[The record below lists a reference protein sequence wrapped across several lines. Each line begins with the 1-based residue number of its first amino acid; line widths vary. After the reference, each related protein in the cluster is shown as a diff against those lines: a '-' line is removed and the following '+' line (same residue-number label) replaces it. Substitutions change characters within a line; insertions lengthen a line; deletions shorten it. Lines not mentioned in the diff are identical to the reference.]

1 MDTPEP
7 SDADAPD
14 APAPPRAEPIRI
26 VLGGVPDDAHRH
38 DVVVEKL
45 RKGALVVRSR
55 HGLRP
60 TEKLLI
66 EGLPAKPPATLL
78 VGLDGEGVVAIAAH
92 HLYGT
97 ATKVTWWHID
107 AFQAARVRRSLAA
120 NGALDAP
127 AGQATPDDD
136 AADDEADDARDESA
150 DEQADDESDERDEAD
165 EADAVDEADAAPPPA
180 PKAPAG
186 PVVNP
191 VEVVVGPDLP
201 GVVVPAEAAPVP
213 GGPFDL
219 IALPFPR
226 GSEAI
231 FAREVIEEAHAGLV
245 PGGRLL
251 AAIDDPDAEWGKRV
265 LKDIFGNAT
274 VALDG
279 RTVGRKRHLG
289 VVLGGR
295 RKKAKAEVRDHRH
308 SIRAAKLRA
317 RGESEGVS
325 LTLESRPGVF
335 GNVALD
341 QGTRALAE
349 AFDVGEA
356 DAVLDLGCGYGPLGI
371 LAAQLAPRG
380 RAVLIDANA
389 RAVACARRNAPANGA
404 SNVEV
409 RLLADLEGLEE
420 GVYDLALANP
430 PYFSNFRIARA
441 FVEGAFQALK
451 PGGRLWLVAKAA
463 SRHQELMEQAGFT
476 AITSHT
482 APRGHGVLRGVK
494 P

>member
-7 SDADAPD
+7 TDDEAPD

-26 VLGGVPDDAHRH
+26 VLGNVPDDAHRD

-127 AGQATPDDD
+127 AGQAPDDD
-136 AADDEADDARDESA
+136 DAGDDADADDRDD
-150 DEQADDESDERDEAD
+150 RDEAD
-165 EADAVDEADAAPPPA
+165 ETDESDEPDETDEPDESDAAPPA
-180 PKAPAG
+180 AKAPAG

-213 GGPFDL
+213 GGPFDI
-219 IALPFPR
+219 IALPFPK

-308 SIRAAKLRA
+308 ALRARLRA
-317 RGESEGVS
+317 RGEGDGIA

-349 AFDVGEA
+349 AFDVSEA
-356 DAVLDLGCGYGPLGI
+356 DVVLDLGCGYGPLGI
-371 LAAQLAPRG
+371 LAAKLAPRG
-380 RAVLIDANA
+380 RAVLVDANA
-389 RAVACARRNAPANGA
+389 RAVACARRNGPANEA

-476 AITSHT
+476 SMTSHT

-494 P
+494 PS

>member
-7 SDADAPD
+7 TEDDAPD
-14 APAPPRAEPIRI
+14 EVPPVKAEPIRI
-26 VLGGVPDDAHRH
+26 VLGGVPDDAHRD

-66 EGLPAKPPATLL
+66 EGLPSRPPATLL

-97 ATKVTWWHID
+97 ATKVTWWHVD

-120 NGALDAP
+120 NGAIDAP
-127 AGQATPDDD
+127 AGLLAQAED
-136 AADDEADDARDESA
+136 AD
-150 DEQADDESDERDEAD
+150 DERDEGSPEPDETDDEEEID
-165 EADAVDEADAAPPPA
+165 EAEDDAAPVVA
-180 PKAPAG
+180 RVAAG

-201 GVVVPAEAAPVP
+201 GVTVPAEPAPTP
-213 GGPFDL
+213 GGPFDV
-219 IALPFPR
+219 IALPFPK

-231 FAREVIEEAHAGLV
+231 FAREVIEEAHTGLV

-265 LKDIFGNAT
+265 VKDIFGNAT

-289 VVLGGR
+289 VVLAGR
-295 RKKAKAEVRDHRH
+295 RKKASPIVRDHRH
-308 SIRAAKLRA
+308 PLRA
-317 RGESEGVS
+317 RLRVRKDDEGIA

-349 AFDVGEA
+349 AFDVNER
-356 DAVLDLGCGYGPLGI
+356 DVILDLGCGYGPLGI
-371 LAAQLAPRG
+371 LGALLAPRG

-389 RAVACARRNAPANGA
+389 RAVACARRNAASNGA

-409 RLLADLEGLEE
+409 RLLADLEGLE
-420 GVYDLALANP
+420 
-430 PYFSNFRIARA
+430 
-441 FVEGAFQALK
+441 
-451 PGGRLWLVAKAA
+451 
-463 SRHQELMEQAGFT
+463 
-476 AITSHT
+476 
-482 APRGHGVLRGVK
+482 
-494 P
+494 

>member
-7 SDADAPD
+7 ADDDAPED
-14 APAPPRAEPIRI
+14 TQPARAEPIRI
-26 VLGGVPDDAHRH
+26 VLGGVPDDAHRD

-127 AGQATPDDD
+127 AGGVPEVE
-136 AADDEADDARDESA
+136 ADDE
-150 DEQADDESDERDEAD
+150 DEAD
-165 EADAVDEADAAPPPA
+165 EADDREDTDDEDADEAPETDDAPA
-180 PKAPAG
+180 TARPAG

-201 GVVVPAEAAPVP
+201 GVTVPAEPSAVP
-213 GGPFDL
+213 GGPFDVV
-219 IALPFPR
+219 ALPFPK

-245 PGGRLL
+245 AGGRLL

-265 LKDIFGNAT
+265 IKDIFGNAT

-289 VVLGGR
+289 VVLAGR

-308 SIRAAKLRA
+308 PLRA
-317 RGESEGVS
+317 RLRARNGDDGIA

-335 GNVALD
+335 GNAAVD

-349 AFDVGEA
+349 AFDVNER
-356 DAVLDLGCGYGPLGI
+356 DVVLDLGCGYGPLGI
-371 LAAQLAPRG
+371 LAALLAPRG
-380 RAVLIDANA
+380 RAVLVDANA

-409 RLLADLEGLEE
+409 RLLADLEGLED

-441 FVEGAFQALK
+441 FIDGAFQALK

-463 SRHQELMEQAGFT
+463 ARHQELMEQAGFT
-476 AITSHT
+476 TITSHT

-494 P
+494 PS

>member
-7 SDADAPD
+7 AADD
-14 APAPPRAEPIRI
+14 APAPTPKAEPIRI
-26 VLGGVPDDAHRH
+26 VLGGVPDDAHRD

-66 EGLPAKPPATLL
+66 EGLPAKPPTTLL

-120 NGALDAP
+120 NGAIDAP
-127 AGQATPDDD
+127 AGLLEQADDDDRDDAEPDAEPDDEADD
-136 AADDEADDARDESA
+136 ADEADDEADDE
-150 DEQADDESDERDEAD
+150 DDE
-165 EADAVDEADAAPPPA
+165 APPA
-180 PKAPAG
+180 AVQAPAG

-201 GVVVPAEAAPVP
+201 GATVPAEPAPTP
-213 GGPFDL
+213 GGPFDV
-219 IALPFPR
+219 IALPFPK

-231 FAREVIEEAHAGLV
+231 FAREIIEEAHVGLV
-245 PGGRLL
+245 QGGRLL

-265 LKDIFGNAT
+265 VKDIFGNAT

-289 VVLGGR
+289 VVLAGR
-295 RKKAKAEVRDHRH
+295 RKKASPTVRDHRH
-308 SIRAAKLRA
+308 PLRARLRA
-317 RGESEGVS
+317 RGEDEGLA

-349 AFDVGEA
+349 AFDVTER
-356 DAVLDLGCGYGPLGI
+356 DVILDLGCGYGPLGI
-371 LAAQLAPRG
+371 LGALLAPRG
-380 RAVLIDANA
+380 RAVLVDANA
-389 RAVACARRNAPANGA
+389 RAVACARRNAASNGA

-463 SRHQELMEQAGFT
+463 ARHQELMEQAGFT
-476 AITSHT
+476 AITQHT

-494 P
+494 PS

>member
-7 SDADAPD
+7 TDDDAPD
-14 APAPPRAEPIRI
+14 APITPRAEPIRI
-26 VLGGVPDDAHRH
+26 VLGGVPDDAHKH

-66 EGLPAKPPATLL
+66 EGLPKKPPATLL

-107 AFQAARVRRSLAA
+107 AYQAARVRRSLAA
-120 NGALDAP
+120 NGAIDAP
-127 AGQATPDDD
+127 AGGQLPEVDEDD
-136 AADDEADDARDESA
+136 APEDEGEAPDEGEADE
-150 DEQADDESDERDEAD
+150 DEAD
-165 EADAVDEADAAPPPA
+165 EGDDDAPIAPRPT
-180 PKAPAG
+180 G

-191 VEVVVGPDLP
+191 VEVVVGPDVP
-201 GVVVPAEAAPVP
+201 GVTVPAEATPTP
-213 GGPFDL
+213 GGPFDV
-219 IALPFPR
+219 IALPFPK

-231 FAREVIEEAHAGLV
+231 FAREVIEEAQAGLV

-265 LKDIFGNAT
+265 IKDIFGNAT

-289 VVLGGR
+289 VVLAGR
-295 RKKAKAEVRDHRH
+295 RKKARAEVRDHRH
-308 SIRAAKLRA
+308 PLRA
-317 RGESEGVS
+317 RLRASQRGGEKDEGIA

-335 GNVALD
+335 GNVAVD

-349 AFDVGEA
+349 AFDVNEA
-356 DAVLDLGCGYGPLGI
+356 DVLLDLGCGYGPLGI
-371 LAAQLAPRG
+371 LGALLAPRG
-380 RAVLIDANA
+380 RAVLVDANA
-389 RAVACARRNAPANGA
+389 RAVACARRNAASNGA

-409 RLLADLEGLEE
+409 RLLADLEGLEDE
-420 GVYDLALANP
+420 VYDLALANP
-430 PYFSNFRIARA
+430 PYFSNFRIARS
-441 FVEGAFQALK
+441 FIDGAFQALK

-463 SRHQELMEQAGFT
+463 ARHQELMEQAGFT

-494 P
+494 PPR